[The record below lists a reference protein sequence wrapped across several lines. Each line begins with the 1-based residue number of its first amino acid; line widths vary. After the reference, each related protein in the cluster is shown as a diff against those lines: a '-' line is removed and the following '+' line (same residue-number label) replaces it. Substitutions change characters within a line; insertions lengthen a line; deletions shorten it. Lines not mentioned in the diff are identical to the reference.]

1 MKEKTCDDCGV
12 ILEDDM
18 DECPLCGHREK
29 LLGKKEGKGI
39 KLPRKG
45 LMWELFS
52 IILGA
57 AALIILV
64 SDYAGERTLDWS
76 TIPIG
81 SIIYV
86 WLLLTF
92 MHFFGEKRLYFM
104 FFLHYLI
111 TIGLFILIDS
121 VNSSIDWAYSLGIPI
136 ATLVSLTLIAAAAA
150 LRQCQ
155 FPGLHLLGHWFVIL
169 AIFPVGLETA
179 ITLHIGEFRLS
190 WSLIASISLIPAA
203 LLFYY
208 LHYRMKLWID
218 LRNYFHL

>member
-1 MKEKTCDDCGV
+1 MNEKTCNDCGV
-12 ILEDDM
+12 ILDADM
-18 DECPLCGHREK
+18 DECPLCGHREEES
-29 LLGKKEGKGI
+29 KKESKGL

-64 SDYAGERTLDWS
+64 TDYAGERTLEWS
-76 TIPIG
+76 AIPVG

-92 MHFFGEKRLYFM
+92 MHIFGERHLYFM
-104 FFLHYLI
+104 FFLHYLS
-111 TIGLFILIDS
+111 TIGLLILIDS
-121 VNSSIDWAYSLGIPI
+121 VHIPITWVYSLGIPI
-136 ATLVSLTLIAAAAA
+136 ATLVSLSLIAGAAS
-150 LRQCQ
+150 LRRCR
-155 FPGLHLLGHWFVIL
+155 FPGLQLLGHWFVIL
-169 AIFPVGLETA
+169 ALFPVGLQTA
-179 ITLHIGEFRLS
+179 ISIHLGQFHLS
-190 WSLIASISLIPAA
+190 WSLIACISLIPAA

-218 LRNYFHL
+218 LRNYFHV